1 MVRVWWRFAGC
12 VRRVEF
18 QTTLRL
24 TVDMQDEAVGGGGM
38 VGQAADV
45 LFQRG
50 G

>member
-1 MVRVWWRFAGC
+1 MRKRG
-12 VRRVEF
+12 F
-18 QTTLRL
+18 QTNLRL
-24 TVDMQDEAVGGGGM
+24 TVDMQGEAVGGGGM